1 LAISKARK
9 DELVAQY
16 VELLNESRAVF
27 ITEYT
32 GLNVKDINQLRQDVR
47 KAEGAFHVTKNTL
60 LRYAL
65 EQTDRPVPEE
75 LLVGQ
80 VATGFALN
88 EAPTLAKALTDFA
101 KTKEHLVIKGAILGS
116 NVLTAAQV
124 SDLAKLPSRDE
135 LRAQII
141 GLLSAP
147 AQGLTSVIAGGVR
160 QVVNVID
167 AYAKKDG
174 ESEMEAAA
182 EGA

>member
-32 GLNVKDINQLRQDVR
+32 GLNVKDINQLRQEIR

-60 LRYAL
+60 LRHAL
-65 EQTDRPVPEE
+65 EKTNRPVPEA
-75 LLVGQ
+75 LLTGQ
-80 VATGFALN
+80 VAAGFALN
-88 EAPTLAKALTDFA
+88 EAPTMAKTLTDFA
-101 KTKEHLVIKGAILGS
+101 KNQNKLVIKGAILGS
-116 NVLTAAQV
+116 DILTAEQV

-141 GLLSAP
+141 GMLSAP
-147 AQGLTSVIAGGVR
+147 AQNLASVIAGGVR

-167 AYAKKDG
+167 AYAKKEG
-174 ESEMEAAA
+174 EGEMEVAA

>member
-1 LAISKARK
+1 MAISKERK

-16 VELLNESRAVF
+16 TDLLNNSRAVF

-32 GLNVKDINQLRQDVR
+32 GLNVKDINQLRLEVR

-60 LRYAL
+60 LRLAL
-65 EQTDRPVPEE
+65 KEANRPVPEE
-75 LLVGQ
+75 MLLGQ

-101 KTKEHLVIKGAILGS
+101 KDQENLVIKGAILG
-116 NVLTAAQV
+116 NDILTAEQV
-124 SDLAKLPSRDE
+124 SNLANLPSRDE

-141 GLLSAP
+141 GLISAP
-147 AQGLTSVIAGGVR
+147 AQNIASVIAGGVR
-160 QVVNVID
+160 QVVNVLD

-174 ESEMEAAA
+174 EAEAEAAA
-182 EGA
+182 A

>member
-1 LAISKARK
+1 
-9 DELVAQY
+9 
-16 VELLNESRAVF
+16 
-27 ITEYT
+27 
-32 GLNVKDINQLRQDVR
+32 
-47 KAEGAFHVTKNTL
+47 VTKNTL
-60 LRYAL
+60 LRNAL

-88 EAPTLAKALTDFA
+88 EAPSMAKALTDFA
-101 KTKEHLVIKGAILGS
+101 KNQENLVIKGAILGS
-116 NVLTAAQV
+116 KVLTAEQV
-124 SDLAKLPSRDE
+124 ADLAKLPSLDE

-147 AQGLTSVIAGGVR
+147 AQNLTSVIAGGVR

-167 AYAKKDG
+167 AYSKK
-174 ESEMEAAA
+174 ESEGEVAA